1 MERGSSR
8 AGYNRSAKLRTLYFI
23 IIVVYRANL
32 ANLGSSARAHSRQH
46 SSEPSAGVPS
56 RRTRRS
62 IISPTG
68 FAAAPRTSR
77 SPRCA
82 CRHFTRFP
90 RHPPVSPR
98 RDTPATPVSN
108 STRAANPNRPRGRVG
123 SSSASSST
131 AESSAL
137 AFGSRPSVGR
147 SSSARRHRSGRS
159 QRRVS
164 GAVACDRSSAA
175 ERCKSARVTS
185 ATASM
190 APSFSNAST
199 ARTSSGHANHPSA
212 CSATTPRVGR
222 RRGDARARAWNARG
236 TRRGVFHRRRT
247 RVCRVRADFRPG
259 RWRGAPGR
267 ASGRAG
273 TLAETR
279 GGIAMRIRR
288 GTRDACVSV
297 GASSRRPRACT
308 ARWERREGTSPGEGA
323 RGGCSRADGGDDG
336 EGRATRRKL
345 RRCRPRPR
353 DSPPDRR
360 MRARGASAERPRGG
374 DQALAGASHGSPRTH
389 ARVV

>member
-131 AESSAL
+131 AECSAL
-137 AFGSRPSVGR
+137 AFGSRPSVVR
-147 SSSARRHRSGRS
+147 SWSARRHRSGRS

-212 CSATTPRVGR
+212 CSATTPRVGEEAR
-222 RRGDARARAWNARG
+222 RRARARLERPRDEAWGVSSSSDARVSCSG
-236 TRRGVFHRRRT
+236 GFSSRT
-247 RVCRVRADFRPG
+247 LA
-259 RWRGAPGR
+259 W
-267 ASGRAG
+267 RAG
-273 TLAETR
+273 TCIGACR
-279 GGIAMRIRR
+279 YACGNPWRH
-288 GTRDACVSV
+288 RDAHPTGYARRLRICRSIVA
-297 GASSRRPRACT
+297 ASSGVHGSM
-308 ARWERREGTSPGEGA
+308 GTS
-323 RGGCSRADGGDDG
+323 
-336 EGRATRRKL
+336 
-345 RRCRPRPR
+345 
-353 DSPPDRR
+353 
-360 MRARGASAERPRGG
+360 
-374 DQALAGASHGSPRTH
+374 
-389 ARVV
+389 